1 MKKLA
6 MDVESESSCRELA
19 RQFAPC
25 LNAGH
30 VLLLSGPLGAGK
42 SVFCR
47 ELIQSRQALD
57 GLPVEDVPSPAFTL
71 VQTYEIASCS
81 LLHADF
87 YRVDCA
93 SELVELG
100 LEDAFRTSVC
110 LIEWPEI
117 LGDLYGRG
125 GLSLKFTVTG
135 DCSRRVSLEWCDS
148 CWDGILDRVVC
159 RRWHERRHELARA

>member
-1 MKKLA
+1 MKNLA
-6 MDVESESSCRELA
+6 VDVDSESSCRELA
-19 RQFAPC
+19 RGFAPC
-25 LNAGH
+25 LTTGH

-57 GLPVEDVPSPAFTL
+57 GFPVEDVPSPTFTL
-71 VQTYEIASCS
+71 VQTYETASCR
-81 LLHADF
+81 LVHADF

-100 LEDAFRTSVC
+100 LEDACRTSIC

-117 LGDLYGRG
+117 LGDQYGKG
-125 GLSLKFTVTG
+125 GLALKFKFTG
-135 DCSRRVSLEWCDS
+135 DCSRLIALEWRDS
-148 CWDGILDRVVC
+148 AWDDIIERAIPHHWHDRRSEPAGV
-159 RRWHERRHELARA
+159 